1 MKKVLFLISFITC
14 IFCVKAGNDTAT
26 SNPIDIKGSTGTNP
40 KGPSR
45 VPSPYPA
52 VEAFL
57 TDLGVIIQF
66 NRDFGAVDITVRS
79 AITGEMVYQNT
90 LSSTYQTTEIIDTI
104 DFPIGSYVITISNN
118 NGMSLQGQFEL

>member
-26 SNPIDIKGSTGTNP
+26 STPLNLKGSTGTNP
-40 KGPSR
+40 KGPAR

-66 NRDFGAVDITVRS
+66 NRDFAGIFT
-79 AITGEMVYQNT
+79 
-90 LSSTYQTTEIIDTI
+90 
-104 DFPIGSYVITISNN
+104 
-118 NGMSLQGQFEL
+118 NGLKVFLGY